1 VIPVSS
7 PEAAAAATAAALAL
21 SVESGNVK
29 GLVNHQ
35 PKGSDPA
42 TAQEYRVR
50 YVNTQAI
57 HWCLCLRDHFDRLLV
72 VWVYFD

>member
-1 VIPVSS
+1 MIPVSS
-7 PEAAAAATAAALAL
+7 PEAAEAATAAALAL

-57 HWCLCLRDHFDRLLV
+57 RCCLCFTRPF
-72 VWVYFD
+72 